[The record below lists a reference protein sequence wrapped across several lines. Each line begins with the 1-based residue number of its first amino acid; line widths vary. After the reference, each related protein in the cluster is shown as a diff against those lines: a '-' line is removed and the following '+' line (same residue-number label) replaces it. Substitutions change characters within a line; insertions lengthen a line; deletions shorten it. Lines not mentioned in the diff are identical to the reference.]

1 MKIHGHRIELG
12 EVEQAITRTGI
23 VQDTAVVATS
33 VNDKP
38 QLTAFTVF
46 DANESEELE
55 QPDSHREEVGELKQ
69 GLKGLAPYMVPKSVL
84 RVGKLPKLPS
94 GKVDR
99 KNLKKWVEEMGAARL
114 SDYSIDAAGPQ
125 ADVVPT
131 STEEEA
137 VLEKLW
143 ADIAEREPAT
153 VGAMAN
159 FFSLGG
165 DSVSAI
171 NLVSACRAA
180 GYSLS
185 VGNVFKYP
193 VLRELA
199 MNLKKADAKAAAQAA
214 KQFTMPESL
223 GEQIESHGLNLT
235 DDVEYTYPA
244 PPGQVEFLNQGQ
256 REDQYWVLMTIRP
269 MAESTDVDKWLET
282 TTELTRL
289 NAILRTFFVK
299 SKTNEE
305 EGEKAVADDNWIGV
319 VLKPTEINISSHDC
333 PAPEQRTAI
342 IEEIWQT
349 RFTFGKPWI
358 QYAVLNMPDGKRDI
372 LIKMDH
378 ALYDGT
384 LLRLFDEQF
393 VAIQHG
399 TDLPPRE
406 DFQDF
411 VMHVWRADKTESL
424 AFWREYMAGKD
435 FLYPGLPSASS
446 APSSGSNASDGAMT
460 ATITRAPK
468 ITAQVALP
476 TDIPLDAL
484 VNKYNVTPSI
494 VFQTAFQL
502 YLMRK
507 TGATDVSFDYLL
519 SGRNIELA
527 NPQLINGNLAGFLP
541 FRSRL
546 SSPCPPDQD
555 DENNDKSAV
564 KNNNNHPIT
573 LAAYLEETQRLFWEI
588 TENGNVGLDDIYDA
602 ANISRTEYG
611 NRALFLFQPFEPAAA
626 IAAPPPKDTMKWV
639 VMKGSEVRMY
649 QPYALVMEVSRM
661 LSGHL
666 VKVMFDE
673 GVYGRERA
681 QGVAREV
688 VGVVEAMV
696 GLGEGGEIGVE
707 EFLGGLAFGAEV

>member
-46 DANESEELE
+46 DANKSEELE

-99 KNLKKWVEEMGAARL
+99 KKLKKWVEEMGAARL
-114 SDYSIDAAGPQ
+114 SDYSIDAASPQ
-125 ADVVPT
+125 AEVVPT

-137 VLEKLW
+137 VLEKIW
-143 ADIAEREPAT
+143 ADIAERDPAT

-199 MNLKKADAKAAAQAA
+199 MNLKKADANAAAQAA
-214 KQFTMPESL
+214 KQFTMPKSL
-223 GEQIESHGLNLT
+223 GEQIESHGLGLT
-235 DDVEYTYPA
+235 DDVDYTYPA
-244 PPGQVEFLNQGQ
+244 APGQVEFLNQGQ
-256 REDQYWVLMTIRP
+256 REDQYWIMMTIRP
-269 MAESTDVDKWLET
+269 MAESTDVDRWIET

-299 SKTNEE
+299 SKTNKD
-305 EGEKAVADDNWIGV
+305 GEKAVVDENWIGV
-319 VLKPTEINISSHDC
+319 VLKTPEVNISFHDC

-342 IEEIWQT
+342 IEGIWQS

-393 VAIQHG
+393 VAIQDE
-399 TDLPPRE
+399 TELPPRE
-406 DFQDF
+406 DFKDF
-411 VMHVWRADKTESL
+411 VMHVWRADRTESL

-446 APSSGSNASDGAMT
+446 APSSGSNTSDGAMT
-460 ATITRAPK
+460 TTITRSPK
-468 ITAQVALP
+468 ITAQITLP

-527 NPQLINGNLAGFLP
+527 NPQLINGTLAGFLP

-546 SSPCPPDQD
+546 SSPSPPGQE
-555 DENNDKSAV
+555 DENNEKSAA
-564 KNNNNHPIT
+564 KNKDSHPTT

-588 TENGNVGLDDIYDA
+588 TEHGNISLDDIYDA

-626 IAAPPPKDTMKWV
+626 APPPKDTMKWV

-649 QPYALVMEVSRM
+649 QPYGLVMEVSRTV
-661 LSGHL
+661 SGHL
-666 VKVMFDE
+666 IKVMFDE
-673 GVYGRERA
+673 GTYGREGA

-696 GLGEGGEIGVE
+696 GLGEGREVGVE
-707 EFLGGLAFGAEV
+707 EFLAGLTFKAEV